1 MPTRRSERA
10 PSGAD
15 WLAPEAAVEIYMQDE
30 GLVGS
35 RYPAIVVSVDHA
47 QKQARV
53 EHEQFFEDDAADGSP
68 GAPLR
73 ENTSFAQITPRPP
86 PPPADFA
93 KSLCVG
99 MPLEVFHEDG
109 WWEVT
114 LHEIKRGSSSQVN
127 YLVRNDMYRT
137 ERWVGDLK
145 SLRPRWRFSSGHWQA
160 GSVPGPDAEGR
171 KAAPVGSPS
180 SGKDET
186 RPAASRP
193 AASRPAASRSAASK
207 PAAAKPSSA
216 GVDASGS
223 AHRPAKR
230 ARHAGPCDDRR
241 AFWAN
246 LPIEVRV
253 DKVVTAALDTS
264 SRWQPDGVEAAYDRL
279 CALQRQ

>member
-1 MPTRRSERA
+1 
-10 PSGAD
+10 
-15 WLAPEAAVEIYMQDE
+15 
-30 GLVGS
+30 
-35 RYPAIVVSVDHA
+35 
-47 QKQARV
+47 
-53 EHEQFFEDDAADGSP
+53 
-68 GAPLR
+68 
-73 ENTSFAQITPRPP
+73 
-86 PPPADFA
+86 
-93 KSLCVG
+93 
-99 MPLEVFHEDG
+99 
-109 WWEVT
+109 
-114 LHEIKRGSSSQVN
+114 
-127 YLVRNDMYRT
+127 MYRT

-145 SLRPRWRFSSGHWQA
+145 SLRPRWRFSSGHWRA
-160 GSVPGPDAEGR
+160 GGVPGPDAEGR

-193 AASRPAASRSAASK
+193 AASRSAASRSAASK

-223 AHRPAKR
+223 AHSPAKR
-230 ARHAGPCDDRR
+230 ARHAGRDDGR